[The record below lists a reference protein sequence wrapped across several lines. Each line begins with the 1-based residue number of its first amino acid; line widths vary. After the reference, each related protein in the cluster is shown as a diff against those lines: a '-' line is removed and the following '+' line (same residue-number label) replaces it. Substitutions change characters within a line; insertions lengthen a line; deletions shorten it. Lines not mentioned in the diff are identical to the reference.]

1 MSMVSGSSFSVL
13 IFFFFYFLGII
24 VTSLCFVSYLVINY
38 ESHLLGWV
46 NIIAG
51 KLCSKVHFKYF
62 LKFERFIDSMCF
74 CLVKEGE
81 YDMKAVKEAAIMW
94 FFQNPQRKLTLRP
107 ATRIEWSPEEE
118 HDRYVAKKE
127 QPSSSS
133 AVVSTPTATVL
144 SEIRKSGVRSC
155 VFFVELFSN
164 TSFS

>member
-1 MSMVSGSSFSVL
+1 M
-13 IFFFFYFLGII
+13 IFVGII
-24 VTSLCFVSYLVINY
+24 VASLCFVFYLVIND
-38 ESHLLGWV
+38 ECHLLGWL

-81 YDMKAVKEAAIMW
+81 YDMKAVKEAANMW
-94 FFQNPQRKLTLRP
+94 FFQNPRAMLNLRP

-133 AVVSTPTATVL
+133 AVVLTPTATVL

-155 VFFVELFSN
+155 VFFVEIFSD
-164 TSFS
+164 TSSS